1 MDSISLQIKRSINK
15 FSQTDHSIGS
25 PTADIILLEYG
36 DYECPAAASAEL
48 LTKHLI
54 DVFGDEMRLIYRHFP
69 LTEIHPHAELAAE
82 AAEAAGAQ
90 GQFWGMHDLLFTHQE
105 HLKMAS
111 LMNYAEQLELDMIRF
126 AAEMKERIYLQ
137 RIKEER
143 QSGEALNIRTS
154 PSFFLN
160 GTPIDVTFGLEN
172 LENSVIALMQQS
184 DW

>member
-90 GQFWGMHDLLFTHQE
+90 GHFWGMHDLLFTHQE

-137 RIKEER
+137 RIQEER